1 MQNDVVTYYKYSSL
15 VQYRYKM
22 NEINLPR
29 CRLTFN
35 SDWVLHRAEESMIH
49 SCDDNTSSSSSSGFI
64 QTDGSLMIAP
74 SGKKVVFRK
83 TTPNG
88 TEPTPGSSCDRS
100 FTLRLNFFAV
110 STSLLQLCV
119 VSNAKFIELYRLNN
133 QELTYVQTLRGAML
147 EAEDS
152 SSSNSSSSSNVLF
165 RHSCKDHF
173 GIDEFHLKFLSIKD
187 ASVELSLTLS
197 NFELLFEEK
206 AITRNDYRASTS
218 DVFNE
223 HADNT
228 AITSREG
235 SHPSSE
241 TVATTA
247 VQSAVQQQHVEEDT
261 RSPSVEEADR
271 DCAAV
276 GQQPVIGSDRHP
288 DQSSDPIDAIG
299 RTGKKSDES
308 HSYNRRSEAF
318 ASSSSA
324 QQQQQHLDPNQ
335 LAAIMWTVKSTLINE
350 IAELLDAKL
359 QPIVSKLST
368 IEAQLAASEA
378 KHRMPH

>member
-1 MQNDVVTYYKYSSL
+1 MQNDVVTYYKYSSF
-15 VQYRYKM
+15 VQYRYTLCQMM

-35 SDWVLHRAEESMIH
+35 SDWVLHRAEESIIH
-49 SCDDNTSSSSSSGFI
+49 SCGDNTSSSSSSSGFI

-88 TEPTPGSSCDRS
+88 TEPTPDSSCDRS
-100 FTLRLNFFAV
+100 FTLRLNFFAM

-197 NFELLFEEK
+197 NFELLFEET
-206 AITRNDYRASTS
+206 AITRNDYRKSTS

-261 RSPSVEEADR
+261 RSPSV
-271 DCAAV
+271 
-276 GQQPVIGSDRHP
+276 GQQPDIGSARHP
-288 DQSSDPIDAIG
+288 DQRSDPIDAIG
-299 RTGKKSDES
+299 RSWKKSDES
-308 HSYNRRSEAF
+308 HSYNRRRETF

-324 QQQQQHLDPNQ
+324 QQQQHLDPNQ
-335 LAAIMWTVKSTLINE
+335 LAAILWTVKSTLINE

-378 KHRMPH
+378 KRRMPH